1 MTMWRPQTDLE
12 RLLDALAAE
21 LMAASDDDVRRAVGH
36 RDIAAT
42 AAADEVRQVID
53 AVLGD
58 PAEADGT
65 RGLDARLPPA
75 AFLRE
80 LRLRQ
85 H

>member
-1 MTMWRPQTDLE
+1 MTSWRPHIDLA

-21 LMAASDDDVRRAVGH
+21 LMAASDDDVRRAAGH
-36 RDIAAT
+36 RGTA

-53 AVLGD
+53 ALLGD
-58 PAEADGT
+58 PGEPDAARD
-65 RGLDARLPPA
+65 LDPRLPPA

-80 LRLRQ
+80 HRLRQ

>member
-1 MTMWRPQTDLE
+1 MTSWRPHIDLA

-21 LMAASDDDVRRAVGH
+21 LMAASNDDVRRAGGA
-36 RDIAAT
+36 RGIA

-58 PAEADGT
+58 PDGT
-65 RGLDARLPPA
+65 GGVDPRLPPA

-80 LRLRQ
+80 HRVRQ

>member
-1 MTMWRPQTDLE
+1 MSMWRPQADLE

-21 LMAASDDDVRRAVGH
+21 LMAASDDDVRRASGD
-36 RDIAAT
+36 RGIA

-58 PAEADGT
+58 PAEADAP
-65 RGLDARLPPA
+65 RNLDKRLPPA

-80 LRLRQ
+80 LRARQ

>member
-1 MTMWRPQTDLE
+1 MSMWRPQIDLE

-21 LMAASDDDVRRAVGH
+21 VIAASDDDVRRASGP
-36 RDIAAT
+36 RGIA
-42 AAADEVRQVID
+42 AAADEVRRVID

-58 PAEADGT
+58 PAEADAA
-65 RGLDARLPPA
+65 RDLDARLPPA

-80 LRLRQ
+80 QRARP